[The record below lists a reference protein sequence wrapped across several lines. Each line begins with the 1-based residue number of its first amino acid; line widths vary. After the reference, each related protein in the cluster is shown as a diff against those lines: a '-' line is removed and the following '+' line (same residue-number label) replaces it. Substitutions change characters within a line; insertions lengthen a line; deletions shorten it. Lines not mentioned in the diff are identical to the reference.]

1 MWIRNKDG
9 KMININ
15 RLDYLTDTDYYN
27 SIIKEKF
34 GVTIKD
40 LKNTKGIVFTNLVM
54 FWRFSRS
61 YF

>member
-40 LKNTKGIVFTNLVM
+40 IKNTKNKIQNLIGYKN
-54 FWRFSRS
+54 S
-61 YF
+61 